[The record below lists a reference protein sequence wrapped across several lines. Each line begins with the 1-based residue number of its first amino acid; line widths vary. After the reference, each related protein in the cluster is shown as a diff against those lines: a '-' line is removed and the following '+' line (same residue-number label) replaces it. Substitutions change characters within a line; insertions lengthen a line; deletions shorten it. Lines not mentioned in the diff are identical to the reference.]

1 MIERN
6 AQSIRKA
13 FFGDDMAE
21 AEALPWSASQ
31 AYALVKGLTEH
42 EELIYG
48 SVLVNQFK
56 SNETALR
63 ALETGE
69 LISVIHKD
77 GRPSRIVPGKPVYRS
92 AFLRLRQD
100 EGWEASLRYRINQ
113 ASQKSVGKDLAEAEG
128 KLGELSRLFSA
139 GSGAWVFGG
148 GMRVPGEVE
157 ERVGMLLGAMREAEG
172 KLAKLGKEEAELL
185 ATLAKVE

>member
-1 MIERN
+1 M
-6 AQSIRKA
+6 
-13 FFGDDMAE
+13 GDRR
-21 AEALPWSASQ
+21 LTRVLSLNQ
-31 AYALVKGLTEH
+31 LV
-42 EELIYG
+42 YG

-56 SNETALR
+56 SNESALR
-63 ALETGE
+63 ALETAE

-100 EGWEASLRYRINQ
+100 RGWEAALRYRINQ
-113 ASQKSVGKDLAEAEG
+113 ASQKSAGKDLADAEG

-148 GMRVPGEVE
+148 GMRVPEEVE
-157 ERVGMLLGAMREAEG
+157 ERVGMLLAGMRDAEER
-172 KLAKLGKEEAELL
+172 LRKLGKEEHELL
-185 ATLAKVE
+185 ETLAKVE

>member
-1 MIERN
+1 
-6 AQSIRKA
+6 
-13 FFGDDMAE
+13 MAE